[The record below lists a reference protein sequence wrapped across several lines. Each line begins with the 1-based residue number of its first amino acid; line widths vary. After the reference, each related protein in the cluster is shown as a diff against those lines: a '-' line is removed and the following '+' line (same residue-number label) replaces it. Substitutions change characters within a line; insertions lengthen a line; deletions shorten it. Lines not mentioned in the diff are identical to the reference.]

1 MNAKKLLIM
10 FVNIMLFVALICGIF
25 LLLPQGMHAT
35 KVSANIDPKQ
45 LTEEEQNIIN
55 EAVLK
60 QWKDSNGALPT
71 TLTELNANTTI
82 ATSGDVWYYLTSDV
96 NLSNTQGKTISKG
109 HVRILLNGYSLT
121 GTGSV
126 QVTSNGTLS
135 LFDRIP
141 NESNGGYTYKEDSL
155 GSKTNIP
162 FEVSSIINLFGIT
175 MEKNTYTDTVMITA
189 DGATINLA
197 NSTIQ
202 SITNKNISS
211 ICTIVKATIKELI
224 NETSAK
230 LTIQNNPKGGVVDI
244 LFLTNNASFEIQNN
258 AICTINT
265 ATGSQAIFN
274 EGILNVSGSV
284 VGVTNDAN
292 AIVKIIDDKASINQ
306 LKGKGTLEIG
316 KDINFEFKP
325 NQVDANIGI
334 TNYGNLVIPEN
345 ISVPNTIENAGEL
358 TVNKGATVENLS
370 QQNGGIATVKEG
382 AIVENLSQQNGST
395 AIVNGE
401 IKNLNSFDGGQI
413 TLASPGKLPTQVVIP
428 QNGTLEL
435 KQGTNVDKIDN
446 NHGGTLIIDNGA
458 TVGTLNSFGTSHIK
472 GEVVDKLVVDNG
484 HTTIHDNANVPSADL
499 KGGTLEIHKD
509 ANLGSYN
516 KVQGTLL
523 DYRVPVNPII
533 NQRANINVIW
543 IFICLSA
550 AILLLLTILI
560 IFAILK
566 KHKEYR
572 YLPIID
578 MKTAEY
584 AKYIQYNKKENLI

>member
-10 FVNIMLFVALICGIF
+10 FVNVMLFVALICGIF

-35 KVSANIDPKQ
+35 KVSANIDSKQ

-71 TLTELNANTTI
+71 TLTQLQDSTTI
-82 ATSGDVWYYLTSDV
+82 TATADTWYYLTSDV
-96 NLSNTQGKTISKG
+96 NLSNSQGTTISSG

-121 GTGSV
+121 GTTPIN
-126 QVTSNGTLS
+126 VTNKSTLS
-135 LFDRIP
+135 LFDKIP
-141 NESNGGYTYKEDSL
+141 NQTAAEYTYNTNSSGSRISL
-155 GSKTNIP
+155 PIT
-162 FEVSSIINLFGIT
+162 VSGATINTFGVI
-175 MEKNTYTDTVMITA
+175 MENSTYTNTVMINA
-189 DGATINLA
+189 NSATINLA

-202 SITNKNISS
+202 SISNQNISNL
-211 ICTIVKATIKELI
+211 CTTVKATIQTLVNKP
-224 NETSAK
+224 TK
-230 LTIQNNPKGGVVDI
+230 LAIKSNSIGAITEIGS
-244 LFLTNNASFEIQNN
+244 LTNEANASFDIQEN
-258 AICTINT
+258 ATCIID
-265 ATGSQAIFN
+265 AAIGSAIIN
-274 EGILNVSGSV
+274 EGNLYVSGTVS
-284 VGVTNDAN
+284 GVAN
-292 AIVKIIDDKASINQ
+292 GPSATVKIIDNKASISTVT
-306 LKGKGTLEIG
+306 GSGTLEIG

-325 NQVDANIGI
+325 NQLESNIGI
-334 TNYGNLVIPEN
+334 ANYGNLVIPEN
-345 ISVPNTIENAGEL
+345 ISVPNTIENAGAL
-358 TVNKGATVENLS
+358 TIEKGTTVENLS
-370 QQNGGIATVKEG
+370 QNAGTAT
-382 AIVENLSQQNGST
+382 I
-395 AIVNGE
+395 NGE

-446 NHGGTLIIDNGA
+446 NHGGTLIVDNGA
-458 TVGTLNSFGTSHIK
+458 TVGTLNSSGTSHIK

-523 DYRVPVNPII
+523 DHRVPVNPII

>member
-10 FVNIMLFVALICGIF
+10 FVNVMLFVALICGIF

-35 KVSANIDPKQ
+35 KVSANIDSKQ

-71 TLTELNANTTI
+71 TLTQLQDSTTI
-82 ATSGDVWYYLTSDV
+82 TATADTWYYLTSDV
-96 NLSNTQGKTISKG
+96 NLSNSQGTTISSG

-121 GTGSV
+121 GTTPIN
-126 QVTSNGTLS
+126 VTNKSTLS
-135 LFDRIP
+135 LFDKIP
-141 NESNGGYTYKEDSL
+141 NQTAAEYTYNTNSSGSRISL
-155 GSKTNIP
+155 PIT
-162 FEVSSIINLFGIT
+162 VSGATINTFGVI
-175 MEKNTYTDTVMITA
+175 MENSTYTNTVMINANT
-189 DGATINLA
+189 ATINLA

-202 SITNKNISS
+202 SISNQNISNL
-211 ICTIVKATIKELI
+211 CTTVK
-224 NETSAK
+224 S
-230 LTIQNNPKGGVVDI
+230 TIQTLVNKPTKLAIKSNSIGAITEIGS
-244 LFLTNNASFEIQNN
+244 LTNEANASFDIQEN
-258 AICTINT
+258 ATCIINT
-265 ATGSQAIFN
+265 ATGSPITN
-274 EGILNVSGSV
+274 EGNLHVSGTISGIV
-284 VGVTNDAN
+284 N
-292 AIVKIIDDKASINQ
+292 ASSATVKIINNKASISTVT
-306 LKGKGTLEIG
+306 GSGTLEIG

-334 TNYGNLVIPEN
+334 ANYGNLVIPEN
-345 ISVPNTIENAGEL
+345 ISVPNTIENAGAL
-358 TVNKGATVENLS
+358 TIEKGATVENLS
-370 QQNGGIATVKEG
+370 QNGGTAT
-382 AIVENLSQQNGST
+382 
-395 AIVNGE
+395 VNGE
-401 IKNLNSFDGGQI
+401 IKNLNPFKGGQI

-428 QNGTLEL
+428 QNGTLKLE
-435 KQGTNVDKIDN
+435 QGTNVDKIDN
-446 NHGGTLIIDNGA
+446 NHGGTLIVDNGA
-458 TVGTLNSFGTSHIK
+458 TVGTLNSSGTSHIK

-523 DYRVPVNPII
+523 DHRVPVNPII

>member
-10 FVNIMLFVALICGIF
+10 SVNVVLFVALICGIF

-35 KVSANIDPKQ
+35 KVSANIDSKQ

-60 QWKDSNGALPT
+60 QWKDSNDAFPT

-82 ATSGDVWYYLTSDV
+82 AISGDVWYYLTSDV
-96 NLSNTQGKTISKG
+96 NLSNSQGTTISSG

-121 GTGSV
+121 GAAAIN
-126 QVTSNGTLS
+126 VTKNSTLS
-135 LFDRIP
+135 LFDRII
-141 NESNGGYTYKEDSL
+141 NQTGAEYTYNEN
-155 GSKTNIP
+155 GSG
-162 FEVSSIINLFGIT
+162 SRINLPITVSGATINTFGIIMGNST
-175 MEKNTYTDTVMITA
+175 NTNSVMINA
-189 DGATINLA
+189 DSATINLA

-202 SITNKNISS
+202 SISNQNISNL
-211 ICTIVKATIKELI
+211 CTLVKATIQTLV
-224 NETSAK
+224 NENSAK
-230 LTIQNNPKGGVVDI
+230 LAIKSDAKGGI
-244 LFLTNNASFEIQNN
+244 AKIFSLTNKASFEIESN
-258 AICTINT
+258 ATCIINT
-265 ATGSQAIFN
+265 ATGSAIIN
-274 EGILNVSGSV
+274 EGSLHVSGSV
-284 VGVTNDAN
+284 SEVTNASS
-292 AIVKIIDDKASINQ
+292 ATIKIIDNGASIDKV
-306 LKGKGTLEIG
+306 KGGGTLEIG
-316 KDINFEFKP
+316 NGIDFKFKP
-325 NQVDANIGI
+325 NQLESNIGI
-334 TNYGNLVIPEN
+334 ANYGNLVIPEN
-345 ISVPNTIENAGEL
+345 ISVPNTIENAGAL
-358 TVNKGATVENLS
+358 TIEKGTTVENLS
-370 QQNGGIATVKEG
+370 QNAGTAT
-382 AIVENLSQQNGST
+382 I
-395 AIVNGE
+395 NGE

-446 NHGGTLIIDNGA
+446 NHGGTLIVDNGA
-458 TVGTLNSFGTSHIK
+458 TVGTLNSSGTSHIK

-509 ANLGSYN
+509 ANFGSYN

-523 DYRVPVNPII
+523 DHRVPVNPII

>member
-35 KVSANIDPKQ
+35 KVSANIDSKQ

-71 TLTELNANTTI
+71 TLTQLQDSTTI
-82 ATSGDVWYYLTSDV
+82 TATADTWYYLTSDV
-96 NLSNTQGKTISKG
+96 NLSNSQGTTISSG

-244 LFLTNNASFEIQNN
+244 LSLTNKASFEIESN
-258 AICTINT
+258 ATCIINT
-265 ATGSQAIFN
+265 ATGSAIIN
-274 EGILNVSGSV
+274 EGSLHVSGSV
-284 VGVTNDAN
+284 SEVTNASS
-292 AIVKIIDDKASINQ
+292 ATIKIIDDKASINQ

-370 QQNGGIATVKEG
+370 QQNGGNTTVKEG
-382 AIVENLSQQNGST
+382 ASVENLSQNGGNT
-395 AIVNGE
+395 TVNGE
-401 IKNLNSFDGGQI
+401 IKNLNPFKGGQI

-435 KQGTNVDKIDN
+435 KQGTNVDKVDN
-446 NHGGTLIIDNGA
+446 NHGGTLIVDNGA
-458 TVGTLNSFGTSHIK
+458 TVGTLNSSGTSHIK
-472 GEVVDKLVVDNG
+472 GEIVDKLVVDNG
-484 HTTIHDNANVPSADL
+484 HTTIHDNANVPSTDL

-509 ANLGSYN
+509 ANLGNYN

-523 DYRVPVNPII
+523 DHRVPVNPII

>member
-10 FVNIMLFVALICGIF
+10 SVNVMLFVALVCGIF

-35 KVSANIDPKQ
+35 KVSANIDSKQ
-45 LTEEEQNIIN
+45 LTTEEQNIID
-55 EAVLK
+55 EAILK

-82 ATSGDVWYYLTSDV
+82 AISGDVWYYLTSDV
-96 NLSNTQGKTISKG
+96 NLSNTQGTTISSG

-121 GTGSV
+121 GAAAIN
-126 QVTSNGTLS
+126 VTKNSTLS
-135 LFDRIP
+135 LFDKIP
-141 NESNGGYTYKEDSL
+141 NQTGAEYTYNAN
-155 GSKTNIP
+155 GSG
-162 FEVSSIINLFGIT
+162 SRINLPITASGATINTFGIIMGNST
-175 MEKNTYTDTVMITA
+175 NTNTVMINI
-189 DGATINLA
+189 DSATINLA

-202 SITNKNISS
+202 SISNQNISNLCTTVKSTIQTLVNKPTKLAIKSNS
-211 ICTIVKATIKELI
+211 IGAITEIGSLT
-224 NETSAK
+224 NET
-230 LTIQNNPKGGVVDI
+230 
-244 LFLTNNASFEIQNN
+244 NASFDIQEN
-258 AICTINT
+258 ATCIINT
-265 ATGSQAIFN
+265 ATGAPITN
-274 EGILNVSGSV
+274 EGNLHVSGHVSS
-284 VGVTNDAN
+284 GVTNGNKAT
-292 AIVKIIDDKASINQ
+292 VKIIDNNANISNVT
-306 LKGKGTLEIG
+306 GSGTLEIG
-316 KDINFEFKP
+316 NGINFEFNP
-325 NQVDANIGI
+325 NQVTNSVGI
-334 TNYGNLVIPEN
+334 NNNGNLVIPEN
-345 ISVPNTIENAGEL
+345 ISVPNTIENAGAL
-358 TVNKGATVENLS
+358 TIEKGTTVENLS
-370 QQNGGIATVKEG
+370 QNAGTAT
-382 AIVENLSQQNGST
+382 I
-395 AIVNGE
+395 NGE

-446 NHGGTLIIDNGA
+446 NHGGTLIVDNGA
-458 TVGTLNSFGTSHIK
+458 TVGTLNSSGTSHIK

-523 DYRVPVNPII
+523 DHRVPVNPII

>member
-10 FVNIMLFVALICGIF
+10 SVNVVLFVALICGIF

-35 KVSANIDPKQ
+35 KVSANIDSKQ

-60 QWKDSNGALPT
+60 QWKDSNDAFPT

-82 ATSGDVWYYLTSDV
+82 AISGDVWYYLTSDV
-96 NLSNTQGKTISKG
+96 NLSNSQGTTISSG

-121 GTGSV
+121 GAAAIN
-126 QVTSNGTLS
+126 VTKNSTLS
-135 LFDRIP
+135 LFDRII
-141 NESNGGYTYKEDSL
+141 NQTGAEYTYNEN
-155 GSKTNIP
+155 GSG
-162 FEVSSIINLFGIT
+162 SRINLPITVSGATINTFGIIMGNST
-175 MEKNTYTDTVMITA
+175 NTNSVMINA
-189 DGATINLA
+189 DSATINLA

-202 SITNKNISS
+202 SISNQNISNL
-211 ICTIVKATIKELI
+211 CTLVKATIQTLV
-224 NETSAK
+224 NENSAK
-230 LTIQNNPKGGVVDI
+230 LAIKSDAKGGI
-244 LFLTNNASFEIQNN
+244 AKIFSLTNKASFEIESN
-258 AICTINT
+258 ATCIINT
-265 ATGSQAIFN
+265 ATGSAIIN
-274 EGILNVSGSV
+274 EGSLHVSGSV
-284 VGVTNDAN
+284 SEVTNASS
-292 AIVKIIDDKASINQ
+292 ATIKIIDNGASIDKV
-306 LKGKGTLEIG
+306 KGGGTLEIG
-316 KDINFEFKP
+316 NGIDFKFKP
-325 NQVDANIGI
+325 NQLESNIGI
-334 TNYGNLVIPEN
+334 ANYGNLVIPEN
-345 ISVPNTIENAGEL
+345 ISVPNTIENAGAL
-358 TVNKGATVENLS
+358 TIEKGTTVENLS
-370 QQNGGIATVKEG
+370 QNAGTAT
-382 AIVENLSQQNGST
+382 I
-395 AIVNGE
+395 NGE

-446 NHGGTLIIDNGA
+446 NHGGTLIVDNGA
-458 TVGTLNSFGTSHIK
+458 TVGTLNSSGTSHIK

-523 DYRVPVNPII
+523 DHRVPVNPII

>member
-10 FVNIMLFVALICGIF
+10 FVNVMLFVVLICGIF

-35 KVSANIDPKQ
+35 KVSANIDSKQ

-71 TLTELNANTTI
+71 TLTQLQDSTTI
-82 ATSGDVWYYLTSDV
+82 TATADTWYYLTSDV
-96 NLSNTQGKTISKG
+96 NLSNSQGTTISSG

-121 GTGSV
+121 GAAAIN
-126 QVTSNGTLS
+126 VTKNSTLS
-135 LFDRIP
+135 LFDRIL
-141 NESNGGYTYKEDSL
+141 NQTGAEYTYNEN
-155 GSKTNIP
+155 GSG
-162 FEVSSIINLFGIT
+162 SRINLPITVSGATINTFGVI
-175 MEKNTYTDTVMITA
+175 MENSTYTNTVMINANT
-189 DGATINLA
+189 ATINLA

-202 SITNKNISS
+202 SISNQNISNL
-211 ICTIVKATIKELI
+211 CTTVK
-224 NETSAK
+224 S
-230 LTIQNNPKGGVVDI
+230 TIQTLVNKPTKLAIKSNSIGAITEIGS
-244 LFLTNNASFEIQNN
+244 LTNEANASFDIQEN
-258 AICTINT
+258 ATCIINT
-265 ATGSQAIFN
+265 ATGSPITN
-274 EGILNVSGSV
+274 EGNLHVSGTISGIV
-284 VGVTNDAN
+284 N
-292 AIVKIIDDKASINQ
+292 ASSATVKIINNKASISTVT
-306 LKGKGTLEIG
+306 GSGTLEIG

-334 TNYGNLVIPEN
+334 ANYGNLVIPEN
-345 ISVPNTIENAGEL
+345 ISVPNTIENAGAL
-358 TVNKGATVENLS
+358 TIEKGATVENLS
-370 QQNGGIATVKEG
+370 QNGGTAT
-382 AIVENLSQQNGST
+382 
-395 AIVNGE
+395 VNGE
-401 IKNLNSFDGGQI
+401 IKNLNPFKGGQI

-428 QNGTLEL
+428 QNGTLKLE
-435 KQGTNVDKIDN
+435 QGTNVDKIDN
-446 NHGGTLIIDNGA
+446 NHGGTLIVDNGA
-458 TVGTLNSFGTSHIK
+458 TVGTLNSSGTSHIK

-523 DYRVPVNPII
+523 DHRVPVNPII

>member
-10 FVNIMLFVALICGIF
+10 FVNVMLFVALICGIF

-35 KVSANIDPKQ
+35 KVSANIDSKQ

-96 NLSNTQGKTISKG
+96 NLSNSQGTTISSG

-121 GTGSV
+121 GAAAIN
-126 QVTSNGTLS
+126 VTKNSTLS
-135 LFDRIP
+135 LFDRII
-141 NESNGGYTYKEDSL
+141 NQTGAEYTYNEN
-155 GSKTNIP
+155 GSG
-162 FEVSSIINLFGIT
+162 SRINLPITVSGATINTFGIIMGNST
-175 MEKNTYTDTVMITA
+175 NTNSVMINA
-189 DGATINLA
+189 DSATINLA

-202 SITNKNISS
+202 SISNQNISNL
-211 ICTIVKATIKELI
+211 CTLVKATIQTLV
-224 NETSAK
+224 NENSAK
-230 LTIQNNPKGGVVDI
+230 LAIKSDAKGGI
-244 LFLTNNASFEIQNN
+244 AKIFSLTNKASFEIESN
-258 AICTINT
+258 ANCIINT
-265 ATGSQAIFN
+265 ATGSAIIN
-274 EGILNVSGSV
+274 EGSLHVSGSV
-284 VGVTNDAN
+284 SEVTNASS
-292 AIVKIIDDKASINQ
+292 ATIKIIDNGASIDKV
-306 LKGKGTLEIG
+306 KGGGTLEIG
-316 KDINFEFKP
+316 NGIDFKFKP
-325 NQVDANIGI
+325 NQLESNIGI
-334 TNYGNLVIPEN
+334 ANYGNLVIPEN
-345 ISVPNTIENAGEL
+345 ISVPNTIENAGAL
-358 TVNKGATVENLS
+358 TIEKGATVENLS
-370 QQNGGIATVKEG
+370 QQNGGTAT
-382 AIVENLSQQNGST
+382 
-395 AIVNGE
+395 VNGE

-413 TLASPGKLPTQVVIP
+413 TLVSPGKLPTQVVIP

-446 NHGGTLIIDNGA
+446 NHGGTLIVDNGA
-458 TVGTLNSFGTSHIK
+458 TVGTLNSSGTSHIK

-523 DYRVPVNPII
+523 DHRVPVNPII